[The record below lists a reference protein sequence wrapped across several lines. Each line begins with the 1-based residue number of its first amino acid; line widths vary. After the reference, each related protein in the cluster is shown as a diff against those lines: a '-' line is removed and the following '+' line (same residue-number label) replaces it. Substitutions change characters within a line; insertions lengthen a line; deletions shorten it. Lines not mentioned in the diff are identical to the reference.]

1 LFDILNRDAFRP
13 GHRLTSAG
21 SIFYDVQYIESMFRI
36 LNRASAMATNP
47 EGRDEAMMGARQRA
61 AAARLILPLMRRYP
75 KEQTKARHP

>member
-1 LFDILNRDAFRP
+1 MFIILNR
-13 GHRLTSAG
+13 T
-21 SIFYDVQYIESMFRI
+21 
-36 LNRASAMATNP
+36 SAMATNP